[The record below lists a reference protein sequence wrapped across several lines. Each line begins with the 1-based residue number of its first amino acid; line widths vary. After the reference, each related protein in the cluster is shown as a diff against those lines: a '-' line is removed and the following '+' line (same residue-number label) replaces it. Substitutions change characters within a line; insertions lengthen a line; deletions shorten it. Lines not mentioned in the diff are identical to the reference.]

1 MHDWCC
7 PILSH
12 IVQRDLSALTTDVS
26 VVDSSIDPEKTH
38 NTELTGL
45 DHMNDSQREGYSEIT
60 QVSMSMSGEVEVF
73 TFQKILISF
82 IHDAWFTFL
91 SFSV

>member
-1 MHDWCC
+1 MCDWCC

-26 VVDSSIDPEKTH
+26 VVDSSLDPEKTRSA
-38 NTELTGL
+38 ELTGL
-45 DHMNDSQREGYSEIT
+45 DHTSNSQRESYSEIT
-60 QVSMSMSGEVEVF
+60 QVSMSMTGEVEVF
-73 TFQKILISF
+73 MFQKILISF

-91 SFSV
+91 SSSV